1 MSEEVEMV
9 LNESQLVPRAEVPWG
24 DEMRTPDEVAAMLR
38 LKALGWGI
46 KRIARE
52 LGCSHMTVRR
62 YLAKGGFVAYRRP
75 ARWRTLAG
83 LEDWLAERFRRHA
96 GNADVVRQELMA
108 EKGIALSLRTVER
121 EVAPLRRALE
131 AEARA
136 TVRFETPPGQ
146 QLQIDFGERRVAIAG
161 VSTKVFLFVATLG
174 YSRRLHVRAFRNE
187 RQESWFAGLE
197 STFRHFGGVTAEL
210 LLDNDRGLV
219 SRHDVETREV
229 EFNVKFRA
237 FARHWGT
244 RPRACAPYRARTKG
258 KDERGVG
265 YVKRNAI
272 AGRPFASFA
281 AMEAHL
287 DQWAREVADLRVH
300 GTTGEAPIE
309 RFRRD
314 EARALRSI
322 AGIPSFQA
330 QREVTR
336 KVQADCAIEVDG
348 NSYSVPWHLIG
359 ESVRVVIAGEALRV
373 HHAGREVA
381 VHVRRAGRRQRVVD
395 PAHFEGV
402 AGFRARAA
410 KPAASAADP
419 PETEPPSAPALLRP
433 LAEYE
438 ALIGGG
444 F

>member
-1 MSEEVEMV
+1 MGSSENHV
-9 LNESQLVPRAEVPWG
+9 VPRAEVPRG

-62 YLAKGGFVAYRRP
+62 YVAEGGYVAYRRRGRP
-75 ARWRTLAG
+75 RALAG
-83 LEDWLAERFRRHA
+83 LEGWLAERLRRHA
-96 GNADVVRQELMA
+96 GNADVVRQELLA
-108 EKGIALSLRTVER
+108 ERGIGVSLRTVER
-121 EVAPLRRALE
+121 EVAPFRRALE

-136 TVRFETPPGQ
+136 TVRFETPPGH
-146 QLQIDFGERRVAIAG
+146 QLQIDFGERRITIAG

-174 YSRRLHVRAFRNE
+174 YSRRIHVRAFRNE
-187 RQESWFAGLE
+187 RQESWLEGLE
-197 STFRHFGGVTAEL
+197 STFRHFGGVTAEVL
-210 LLDNDRGLV
+210 FDNDRGLV
-219 SRHDVETREV
+219 VRHDAETREV
-229 EFNVKFRA
+229 EFNATFRA
-237 FARHWGT
+237 FARHWGF

-265 YVKRNAI
+265 YVKKNAI
-272 AGRPFASFA
+272 AGRTFASFA
-281 AMEAHL
+281 ALEAHL
-287 DQWAREVADLRVH
+287 DEWAREVADQRLH
-300 GTTGEAPIE
+300 GTTGEAPME
-309 RFRRD
+309 RFVRD
-314 EARALRSI
+314 EAKALKPI
-322 AGIPSFQA
+322 TGLPSFQA
-330 QREVTR
+330 LRELTR

-348 NSYSVPWHLIG
+348 NAYSVPWRLIG
-359 ESVRVVIAGEALRV
+359 ERVRVTIAGGVLRI

-381 VHVRRAGRRQRVVD
+381 VHVRQAGRRQRLVD

-402 AGFRARAA
+402 AGFRAKIIRTADRS
-410 KPAASAADP
+410 SAA
-419 PETEPPSAPALLRP
+419 EEEPAPALLRP